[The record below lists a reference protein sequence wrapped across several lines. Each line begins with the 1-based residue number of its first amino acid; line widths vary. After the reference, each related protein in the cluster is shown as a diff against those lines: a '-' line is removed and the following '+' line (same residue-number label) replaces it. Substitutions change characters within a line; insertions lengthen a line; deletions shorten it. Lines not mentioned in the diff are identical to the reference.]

1 MFPSLAPFWNGEIAG
16 TVARLAGLV
25 AVAGLGLAFALT
37 RMGDAAPGGRGVAVL
52 SATVRPATVLPV
64 APAPVSTAPAPVG
77 VVAAP
82 SWSRDLALGTMRPAF
97 RRGVRGEPEAI
108 CERLRAAGW
117 PLGRWTG
124 SLVGGG
130 RGECAGR
137 RAYPASAAGRPATTV
152 FAMLRGAAQ
161 SPASEGPGGSEALRE
176 IRMKLNLLDPGTA
189 GRAAADA
196 AGALGA
202 AFAALGW
209 AAPAGTLT
217 RIAALEP
224 FSGEERGVRL
234 RFWREVG
241 DEERYNLTVELPR
254 PLAVP
259 DATRFLP
266 IRRG

>member
-1 MFPSLAPFWNGEIAG
+1 LFSSLAPFWNGEIAG
-16 TVARLAGLV
+16 TVVRLAALV

-37 RMGDAAPGGRGVAVL
+37 RLDDTAPDGRGVVVL
-52 SATVRPATVLPV
+52 PVTVRPATVLTMAAPASV
-64 APAPVSTAPAPVG
+64 PAAPAPASAPTA

-82 SWSRDLALGTMRPAF
+82 SWSRDLALGPVRPAF
-97 RRGVRGEPEAI
+97 RRGVRGEPEAV

-117 PLGRWTG
+117 PMGRWTR

-137 RAYPASAAGRPATTV
+137 RSYPATAGRAATTV
-152 FAMLRGAAQ
+152 FAMLRGAA
-161 SPASEGPGGSEALRE
+161 EPGGGEALRE

-189 GRAAADA
+189 ARAVAET
-196 AGALGA
+196 AGALDE

-209 AAPAGTLT
+209 PAPAGSLAG
-217 RIAALEP
+217 IAALAP
-224 FSGEERGVRL
+224 FASEERGVRI

-241 DEERYNLTVELPR
+241 DDERYNLTVELPR

-266 IRRG
+266 RGRA

>member
-16 TVARLAGLV
+16 TVARLAALV

-37 RMGDAAPGGRGVAVL
+37 RLDDAGTGGPGVAALPV
-52 SATVRPATVLPV
+52 TVRPATVLPV
-64 APAPVSTAPAPVG
+64 AAPGSVPVAPAPVV

-82 SWSRDLALGTMRPAF
+82 SWSRDLALGDVRSAF
-97 RRGVRGEPEAI
+97 RRGVRGAPEAV

-117 PLGRWTG
+117 PLDRWTR
-124 SLVGGG
+124 SLLGAG

-152 FAMLRGAAQ
+152 FAMLRGARE
-161 SPASEGPGGSEALRE
+161 PAGAEALRE

-189 GRAAADA
+189 SRAGADA
-196 AGALGA
+196 AEALGA

-209 AAPAGTLT
+209 AAPDGSLA

-224 FSGEERGVRL
+224 FVAEEEGVRI

-241 DEERYNLTVELPR
+241 GDERYNLTVELPR